1 MIPMFIAKRENGEK
15 IHLLYHH
22 DEEILHRMRKRES
35 FVCIAC
41 GKKVLMRLRKTKKS
55 GILLIRKKIHV

>member
-1 MIPMFIAKRENGEK
+1 MFYRQKRKRRE

-41 GKKVLMRLRKTKKS
+41 GKKVLMRLGKQKKLAFCS
-55 GILLIRKKIHV
+55 